1 MRVAVVAESF
11 LPNMNGVTNSIL
23 RVLDHLK
30 AHGHEAIVIAPAAR
44 KRQYQITEYKGFPI
58 VTVPSVVV
66 PKIDSLPVGVPTL
79 TLPRTLKE
87 FQPDVVHLASP
98 FALGGAGAVAARRA
112 GLPAVAI
119 YQTDV
124 AGFANT
130 YDLKLL
136 SKAAWWWARTLHNM
150 CCRNLAP
157 SSATIAEL
165 DEHGIRNIHKWA
177 RGVDGVRFHPN
188 KRSKELRKQWS
199 PEGKPI
205 VGFVG
210 RLASEKS
217 AHRLEGIAQR
227 DDVQVVIVGDGPER
241 TDLENRM
248 PTAVFTG
255 ELRDEKLAEAF
266 ASLDLFVHTGEYE
279 TFCQAVQEAHAS
291 GVPVIAPDAG
301 GPKDLVNVGV
311 DGELLPVDSFTD
323 LLPAAVDRWTG
334 EISGDDLRA
343 VCRASVEGKTWE
355 SLCEQLL
362 DHYAAVSGVPARK
375 RTAGRR
381 TSITEPTSNR
391 PTVEHPTTQRSERRD

>member
-11 LPNMNGVTNSIL
+11 LPNVNGVTNSIL
-23 RVLDHLK
+23 RVVDHLE
-30 AHGHEAIVIAPAAR
+30 AEGHEAIVIAPAAR
-44 KRQYQITEYKGFPI
+44 KGEEQITEYKGFPV
-58 VTVPSVVV
+58 VTVPSVMV
-66 PKIDSLPVGVPTL
+66 PMIDSLPVGVPTL

-87 FQPDVVHLASP
+87 FEPDVVHLASP
-98 FALGGAGAVAARRA
+98 FALGGAGAVAAKRA

-130 YDLKLL
+130 YNLKLL
-136 SKAAWWWARTLHNM
+136 SKAAWAWARTLHNM
-150 CCRNLAP
+150 CARNLAP

-165 DEHGIRNIHKWA
+165 KEHGIRNIHKWG
-177 RGVDGVRFHPN
+177 RGVDGARFHPS
-188 KRSKELRKQWS
+188 KRSEELRNSWS
-199 PEGKPI
+199 PEGKPV

-217 AHRLEGIAQR
+217 VYRLEGIAQR

-241 TDLENRM
+241 ADLERRM
-248 PTAVFTG
+248 QKAVFTG
-255 ELRDEKLAEAF
+255 ELRDDKLATAY

-301 GPKDLVNVGV
+301 GPKDLVTVGV
-311 DGELLPVDSFTD
+311 NGELLTVDTFTGE
-323 LLPAAVDRWTG
+323 LPGAVDRWIG
-334 EISGDDLRA
+334 DNRREELSG
-343 VCRASVEGKTWE
+343 VCRSSVEGKTWR

-362 DHYAAVSGVPARK
+362 GHYAAV
-375 RTAGRR
+375 AGTPRGSVNS
-381 TSITEPTSNR
+381 TP
-391 PTVEHPTTQRSERRD
+391 